1 MQHFK
6 SLQYTI
12 RTYFFKYT
20 TLQEMLKAYI
30 FFFNTFIISDKL
42 FLSFQLGFLSHSFL
56 LIFCKFGSRL

>member
-6 SLQYTI
+6 SLEYLS

-30 FFFNTFIISDKL
+30 FFFNTALHPWIIKVI
-42 FLSFQLGFLSHSFL
+42 LSGWEW
-56 LIFCKFGSRL
+56 

>member
-6 SLQYTI
+6 SLQYLS

-30 FFFNTFIISDKL
+30 FFFNTFIITDKL
-42 FLSFQLGFLSHSFL
+42 FLSFQLGFLSHS
-56 LIFCKFGSRL
+56 